1 MSSAW
6 LAFTIDRHAKTPVF
20 EQICE
25 AVRDRILGG
34 DLSSGAHL
42 PPTRSLATEL
52 GVSRSTVVSAYDQL
66 VAEGYIQG
74 RRGSG
79 FTVCQV
85 DGVELRPTPEAA
97 QVTAPL
103 LDTRSVPFSAGEPD
117 MRLFPHRAWA
127 QTLARLCRKSPELLL
142 APQHR
147 FGHPGLRA
155 AIAAHVQEWRG
166 VQAHPDQIIVTA
178 GAGDALELCFRELV
192 QAGETVALEDPGYR
206 PLFHMVQANG
216 CSVEA
221 MPLDEQGALVPTRTG
236 RMSVITPSHQFP
248 LGGTMSPNRR
258 HEHIQ
263 WADATGGWIIEDD
276 YDSEFRYSG
285 RPIPAM
291 AGFDGLNRTI
301 YVGSFSKIF
310 SDSLR
315 LGYVIVPS
323 SIRDRMFSAMAR
335 FGRKAS
341 VMPQVA
347 LAEFMTSGAFYRH
360 LRRVRRIY
368 GQRRNFL
375 LGALQRDFAEFG
387 TFTDHRAGMQVAFR
401 MDPATDDQA
410 ISDALQGV
418 GLKASAL
425 SQFFAGSPTT
435 KGLLL
440 GYCGNDEDEM
450 KSGLD
455 RLLRVLKD
463 RN

>member
-1 MSSAW
+1 
-6 LAFTIDRHAKTPVF
+6 
-20 EQICE
+20 
-25 AVRDRILGG
+25 
-34 DLSSGAHL
+34 
-42 PPTRSLATEL
+42 
-52 GVSRSTVVSAYDQL
+52 
-66 VAEGYIQG
+66 
-74 RRGSG
+74 
-79 FTVCQV
+79 
-85 DGVELRPTPEAA
+85 
-97 QVTAPL
+97 
-103 LDTRSVPFSAGEPD
+103 
-117 MRLFPHRAWA
+117 
-127 QTLARLCRKSPELLL
+127 
-142 APQHR
+142 
-147 FGHPGLRA
+147 
-155 AIAAHVQEWRG
+155 
-166 VQAHPDQIIVTA
+166 
-178 GAGDALELCFRELV
+178 
-192 QAGETVALEDPGYR
+192 
-206 PLFHMVQANG
+206 
-216 CSVEA
+216 
-221 MPLDEQGALVPTRTG
+221 
-236 RMSVITPSHQFP
+236 
-248 LGGTMSPNRR
+248 MSPNRR

-263 WADATGGWIIEDD
+263 WADTTGGWIIEDD

-360 LRRVRRIY
+360 LRRVRRVY

-387 TFTDHRAGMQVAFR
+387 SFTDHRAGMQVAFR

-463 RN
+463 RS